1 MEVFREIRE
10 IDSDKL
16 VIDVPEEFRDRKVEI
31 TIVPMSK
38 KKKEKFSKEIEK
50 FLKLG
55 GSGCWEG
62 NLDEMR
68 ESRDGVG

>member
-1 MEVFREIRE
+1 MEVIREIRE
-10 IDSDKL
+10 TDSDKL

-31 TIVPMSK
+31 TIVPVNK
-38 KKKEKFSKEIEK
+38 KKTKKISKEIEN
-50 FLKLG
+50 FLELG

-68 ESRDGVG
+68 ETRDGVG

>member
-10 IDSDKL
+10 TDSDKL

-31 TIVPMSK
+31 TIVPVNK
-38 KKKEKFSKEIEK
+38 KKTGKFSKEIEN

>member
-1 MEVFREIRE
+1 MEVFREIRQT
-10 IDSDKL
+10 DSDKL

-31 TIVPMSK
+31 TIVPVNK
-38 KKKEKFSKEIEK
+38 KKNKKFSKEIEN

>member
-10 IDSDKL
+10 TNSDKL
-16 VIDVPEEFRDRKVEI
+16 IIDVPEEFRDKKVEI
-31 TIVPMSK
+31 TIVPVNK
-38 KKKEKFSKEIEK
+38 KKTGKFSKETEN